1 MASDALSRDRVLY
14 CRSWQ
19 GKFYTLSFHVIEG
32 GGRNF
37 EGTNV
42 ERSMFRNLKIAN
54 GEGSEKFCHS
64 IFLFRE
70 LFFQFLRIKNNFFL
84 NFNALIFYNFSNLI
98 FLGFKFFV

>member
-1 MASDALSRDRVLY
+1 MASDALSRDRVLD
-14 CRSWQ
+14 CLSWQ

-54 GEGSEKFCHS
+54 GEGSEKFCYS

-70 LFFQFLRIKNNFFL
+70 LFFQFFKIEHFFF